1 MRPGTDVLDRP
12 LTLYTPILLN
22 LIRRRGGEPHLTLA
36 STATWLDEEARR
48 QEDQQVN
55 ALLTQ
60 HGLMGPRGLD
70 RDLLGLVESV
80 AQPNIEYYGWFEGRF
95 PGAPANFAVFAGSGR
110 GGAFIAVRDL
120 GTDAVTLAAERPE
133 ELLQGFLNQIP
144 QVRPAQGQPLVVGKS
159 ELTGNRR
166 GRDDDD
172 VSIMRPVQ
180 GRATAAASPVHEVKR
195 VMSSERVAAGSLY
208 VAARSRAGTRRRSER
223 PLNFID
229 TPQGRWLMEE
239 RPGRGD
245 PLIVF
250 TPATPQV
257 IGERLRNAQS
267 ALV

>member
-1 MRPGTDVLDRP
+1 MRPGTDVHDRP
-12 LTLYTPILLN
+12 LTLFTPILLN
-22 LIRRRGGEPHLTLA
+22 LIRRRGGEPHRTLA
-36 STATWLDEEARR
+36 NTAIWQDEDAQR

-55 ALLTQ
+55 ALLAQ

-70 RDLLGLVESV
+70 RDLLGLVESI
-80 AQPNIEYYGWFEGRF
+80 AQPNLEYYGWFEGRF
-95 PGAPANFAVFAGSGR
+95 PGAPGNFAVYAGSGR
-110 GGAFIAVRDL
+110 GGAFVAVRDL
-120 GTDAVTLAAERPE
+120 GADAVTVAAERPE

-159 ELTGNRR
+159 ELTGDRR
-166 GRDDDD
+166 RQDNSDFS
-172 VSIMRPVQ
+172 VMRPAQ
-180 GRATAAASPVHEVKR
+180 GRATAGASAVQAIKR
-195 VMSSERVAAGSLY
+195 VMSSERIAAGSLY
-208 VAARSRAGTRRRSER
+208 VAARTRAGTRRRSER

-229 TPQGRWLMEE
+229 TAEGRWLMEE

-257 IGERLRNAQS
+257 LGERLRNAQS

>member
-1 MRPGTDVLDRP
+1 MRPGTHVLDRP

-22 LIRRRGGEPHLTLA
+22 LIRRRGGEPHPTLA
-36 STATWLDEEARR
+36 GQAIWLDPEAQRREE
-48 QEDQQVN
+48 QQVN

-70 RDLLGLVESV
+70 RDLLGLIESV
-80 AQPNIEYYGWFEGRF
+80 AQPTLEYYGWFEGQF
-95 PGAPANFAVFAGSGR
+95 PGVPTNFAVLAGSGR

-120 GTDAVTLAAERPE
+120 GTEAVTLAAEQPE

-144 QVRPAQGQPLVVGKS
+144 PARPAPGQPLVVGKS
-159 ELTGNRR
+159 ELTNGRR
-166 GRDDDD
+166 KPEDGDF
-172 VSIMRPVQ
+172 SIMQPARHRPT
-180 GRATAAASPVHEVKR
+180 GPAAAVDEVKR
-195 VMSSERVAAGSLY
+195 VMSAKRIAAGSLY
-208 VAARSRAGTRRRSER
+208 VAARNRAGTRRRSER

-229 TPQGRWLMEE
+229 TADGRWLMEE

-257 IGERLRNAQS
+257 LAERLRNALS
-267 ALV
+267 TLV